1 MRDRSIVV
9 VLYGP
14 KGAGKSL
21 VAEQLNRLAGVHHVD
36 VDRMVLE
43 LSARGRRPDP
53 EQGWLKEVEA
63 EVSCAAGEHPLVS
76 VEATGAWDSDW
87 MLAGHLAAAG
97 CLVLPVWVTTPLEVT
112 LHRLARRRTCK
123 VPVSSQQA
131 RWIQAE
137 ATRRAATHTFT
148 AVIDTAGTP
157 EPSRLNELL
166 ALLR

>member
-9 VLYGP
+9 VPYGP
-14 KGAGKSL
+14 KGAGKSW
-21 VAEQLNRLAGVHHVD
+21 VAGELNRLAGGHHVD
-36 VDRMVLE
+36 AGRMVLE
-43 LSARGRRPDP
+43 RSARGRRPGP
-53 EQGWLKEVEA
+53 EQGWLQEVAA
-63 EVSCAAGEHPLVS
+63 EVSRAAGEHLLVP

-87 MLAGHLAAAG
+87 MPAGQLAAAG
-97 CLVLPVWVTTPLEVT
+97 CLVLPVWVSAPPGVT
-112 LHRLARRRTCK
+112 LDRLAHRRTRN
-123 VPVSSQQA
+123 VPVSCQQA
-131 RWIQAE
+131 RWIHAE